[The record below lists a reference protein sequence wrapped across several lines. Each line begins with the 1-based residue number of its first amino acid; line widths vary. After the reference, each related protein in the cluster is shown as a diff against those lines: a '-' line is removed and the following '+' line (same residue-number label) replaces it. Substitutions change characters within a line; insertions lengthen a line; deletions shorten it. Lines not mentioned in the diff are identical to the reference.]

1 MTISKSGN
9 ADRES
14 TRKQETLNFGSTLTP
29 EELSENARVVLA
41 KRYLKRD
48 AEGDPLEEPE
58 DLFRRVAGNIAQAE
72 EKFGAD
78 PQQVGETAELYF
90 NLMASLS
97 FMPNSPT
104 LMNAGRELQQLSAC
118 FVLPVEDSMESIFD
132 AVKHTAMIHKSG
144 GGTGFSFSK
153 LRPGKDVVKSTSGVS
168 SGPISFMK
176 VFNQATEVIKQGGTR
191 RGANMG
197 ILRIDHPDILD
208 FIRCKEENDQLN
220 NFNISVGLTEE
231 FMRAVAEDEEY
242 PLLNPRTGEE
252 IKKLKAR
259 EVFQLVV
266 EKAYQNGEPGI
277 IFLDRVNRDNPTPE
291 LGEMESTNPCV
302 TGDSFIMT
310 KDGPRQVC
318 DLLGNGFE
326 VIVDGQPFPTTDR
339 GFFTTGTKQVF
350 RLTTK
355 EGHHLRVTGD
365 HPILQAASVSRY
377 SVARKWT
384 PASSLEPGD
393 RIVLHDHRN
402 YSEWNGMNSG
412 AEGYLLGLLVG
423 DGTLKRD
430 KAVISVWCP
439 DLAVNDDTLPSAGVT
454 GIMGAALEAAATL
467 PHRADFR
474 GWQKISGR
482 GEYRMSLSA
491 VRSLALDLGL
501 EPGRKVITPELEKC
515 SSLFYKGFLGGLF
528 DADGSV
534 QGNLEKGIS
543 VRLAQSDLQLLE
555 AAQRM
560 LLRLGIFS
568 VIYGERRPAGKTLLP
583 DGRGSIAEYPTKA
596 QHELVISRE
605 NVAIFEER
613 IGFKDNVKRARLRT
627 LVGSFKRRMNRE
639 RFLATVDSVVPDGME
654 RVYDVQVPGINAF
667 DANGFYVHN
676 CGEQPLLPYESCNLG
691 SINLSRVLRYEGN
704 RVSIDYDKLGHVIT
718 HSVRFLDNVIEMN
731 RYPLDQIEE
740 MTKKNRKIGLGVM
753 GWSDMLFRLGVPY
766 NSEEAVALADKVMGF
781 IHQKGMESSQDLADE
796 RGAFPAHDGSIFDL
810 PGRPP
815 VRNATVTTIAPTGT
829 ISILANTTSG
839 IEPLF
844 AVAFQRN
851 VLDNQRLV
859 EVHPYF
865 KEVARR
871 EGFYSEELMERIAE
885 EGTIQHI
892 SGIPDWVKRVFVTSH
907 DISPEWHIRMQAA
920 FQKYTDNAVS
930 KTVNFPNE
938 ATKKD
943 IEEVYL
949 LAYELGCK
957 GVTVYRD
964 GSRDEQ
970 VLSYG
975 KDQGSAQP
983 SDSTGMAMPAPRPRP
998 GMTQGMT
1005 IKMKTGCGNLYVT
1018 INEDEK
1024 GLCEVFTQMGKAGG
1038 CAASQS
1044 ESVSRMVSLALR
1056 SGIEAESIVKQL
1068 SGIRC
1073 PAPLWQNGEM
1083 ILSCSDAIAKAMRQ
1097 YVDIQSERGDEPLK
1111 VVEFP
1116 AGTRKNSN
1124 MDDLMTSM
1132 GKLCPDCS
1140 GTLEFAEGCA
1150 TCHSCGYS
1158 KCS

>member
-1 MTISKSGN
+1 MTVNKSGS

-14 TRKQETLNFGSTLTP
+14 AKRQESLNFGSTLTP
-29 EELSENARVVLA
+29 ADLSENARVVLA

-48 AEGDPLEEPE
+48 ESGDPLEEPE
-58 DLFRRVAGNIAQAE
+58 DLFRRVAHNIAQAE
-72 EKFGAD
+72 EKFGAAFE
-78 PQQVGETAELYF
+78 QVQETEELYF
-90 NLMASLS
+90 NLMASLA

-118 FVLPVEDSMESIFD
+118 FVLPVGDSMESIFD

-144 GGTGFSFSK
+144 GGTGFSFSR

-208 FIRCKEENDQLN
+208 FIKCKEENDQLN
-220 NFNISVGLTEE
+220 NFNISVGLTED
-231 FMRAVAEDEEY
+231 FMKAVAEDLEY
-242 PLLNPRTGEE
+242 TLLSPRTGEE
-252 IKKLKAR
+252 VHRLSAR
-259 EVFQLVV
+259 KVFQLVV
-266 EKAYQNGEPGI
+266 EKAHKNGEPGI

-291 LGEMESTNPCV
+291 LGEMESTNPC
-302 TGDSFIMT
+302 
-310 KDGPRQVC
+310 
-318 DLLGNGFE
+318 
-326 VIVDGQPFPTTDR
+326 
-339 GFFTTGTKQVF
+339 
-350 RLTTK
+350 
-355 EGHHLRVTGD
+355 
-365 HPILQAASVSRY
+365 
-377 SVARKWT
+377 
-384 PASSLEPGD
+384 
-393 RIVLHDHRN
+393 
-402 YSEWNGMNSG
+402 
-412 AEGYLLGLLVG
+412 
-423 DGTLKRD
+423 
-430 KAVISVWCP
+430 
-439 DLAVNDDTLPSAGVT
+439 
-454 GIMGAALEAAATL
+454 
-467 PHRADFR
+467 
-474 GWQKISGR
+474 
-482 GEYRMSLSA
+482 
-491 VRSLALDLGL
+491 
-501 EPGRKVITPELEKC
+501 
-515 SSLFYKGFLGGLF
+515 
-528 DADGSV
+528 
-534 QGNLEKGIS
+534 
-543 VRLAQSDLQLLE
+543 
-555 AAQRM
+555 
-560 LLRLGIFS
+560 
-568 VIYGERRPAGKTLLP
+568 
-583 DGRGSIAEYPTKA
+583 
-596 QHELVISRE
+596 
-605 NVAIFEER
+605 
-613 IGFKDNVKRARLRT
+613 
-627 LVGSFKRRMNRE
+627 
-639 RFLATVDSVVPDGME
+639 
-654 RVYDVQVPGINAF
+654 
-667 DANGFYVHN
+667 
-676 CGEQPLLPYESCNLG
+676 GEQPLLPYESCNLG
-691 SINLSRVLRYEGN
+691 SINLSCMLRYEGN
-704 RVSIDYDKLGHVIT
+704 RVSIDYDKLGHVVS

-731 RYPLDQIEE
+731 RYPLDLIEE
-740 MTKKNRKIGLGVM
+740 MTKKNRKIGLGIM
-753 GWSDMLFRLGVPY
+753 GWADMLFRLGIPY
-766 NSEEAVALADKVMGF
+766 NSEEAVALAEKVMGF
-781 IHQKGMESSQDLADE
+781 IHQKGIEASQGLAVE
-796 RGAFPAHDGSIFDL
+796 RGKFPAHDGSIFDL

-815 VRNATVTTIAPTGT
+815 MRNATITTIAPTGT
-829 ISILANTTSG
+829 ISIIANTTSG

-871 EGFYSEELMERIAE
+871 EGFYSDELMEMIAE
-885 EGTIQHI
+885 EGSIQHI

-907 DISPEWHIRMQAA
+907 DISPEWHVRMQAA

-930 KTVNFPNE
+930 KTVNFPME

-975 KDQGSAQP
+975 KEQGSARSP
-983 SDSTGMAMPAPRPRP
+983 DADGVAMPAPRPRP

-1056 SGIEAESIVKQL
+1056 SGIEVDSILKQL

-1073 PAPLWQNGEM
+1073 PSPLWQNGEM
-1083 ILSCSDAIAKAMRQ
+1083 ILSCSDAIAKALRQ
-1097 YVDIQSERGDEPLK
+1097 YVDIRRERGDEPVK

-1116 AGTRKNSN
+1116 AGTRRATD
-1124 MDDLMTSM
+1124 MDDIMKSV
-1132 GKLCPDCS
+1132 GNLCPDCS

-1150 TCHSCGYS
+1150 TCHSCGYT

>member
-1 MTISKSGN
+1 MTVIKSGS

-14 TRKQETLNFGSTLTP
+14 TKTQETLNFGSTLAP
-29 EELSENARVVLA
+29 AELSENARVVLV

-48 AEGDPLEEPE
+48 AEGEPLEEPG
-58 DLFRRVAGNIAQAE
+58 DLFRRVADNIAQAE
-72 EKFGAD
+72 EKFGAE
-78 PQQVGETAELYF
+78 PQQVEETAELYF

-97 FMPNSPT
+97 FVPNSPT
-104 LMNAGRELQQLSAC
+104 LMNAGRDLQQLSAC
-118 FVLPVEDSMESIFD
+118 FVLPVGDSMESIFD

-144 GGTGFSFSK
+144 GGTGFSFSR

-252 IKKLKAR
+252 VRKLKAR
-259 EVFQLVV
+259 DVFHLVV
-266 EKAYQNGEPGI
+266 EKAHQNGEPGI

-291 LGEMESTNPCV
+291 LGEMESTNP
-302 TGDSFIMT
+302 
-310 KDGPRQVC
+310 
-318 DLLGNGFE
+318 
-326 VIVDGQPFPTTDR
+326 
-339 GFFTTGTKQVF
+339 
-350 RLTTK
+350 
-355 EGHHLRVTGD
+355 
-365 HPILQAASVSRY
+365 
-377 SVARKWT
+377 
-384 PASSLEPGD
+384 
-393 RIVLHDHRN
+393 
-402 YSEWNGMNSG
+402 
-412 AEGYLLGLLVG
+412 
-423 DGTLKRD
+423 
-430 KAVISVWCP
+430 
-439 DLAVNDDTLPSAGVT
+439 
-454 GIMGAALEAAATL
+454 
-467 PHRADFR
+467 
-474 GWQKISGR
+474 
-482 GEYRMSLSA
+482 
-491 VRSLALDLGL
+491 
-501 EPGRKVITPELEKC
+501 
-515 SSLFYKGFLGGLF
+515 
-528 DADGSV
+528 
-534 QGNLEKGIS
+534 
-543 VRLAQSDLQLLE
+543 
-555 AAQRM
+555 
-560 LLRLGIFS
+560 
-568 VIYGERRPAGKTLLP
+568 
-583 DGRGSIAEYPTKA
+583 
-596 QHELVISRE
+596 
-605 NVAIFEER
+605 
-613 IGFKDNVKRARLRT
+613 
-627 LVGSFKRRMNRE
+627 
-639 RFLATVDSVVPDGME
+639 
-654 RVYDVQVPGINAF
+654 
-667 DANGFYVHN
+667 

-704 RVSIDYDKLGHVIT
+704 RVSIDYDKLGQVIT

-740 MTKKNRKIGLGVM
+740 MTKKNRKIGLGIM
-753 GWSDMLFRLGVPY
+753 GWADMLFRLGVPY
-766 NSEEAVALADKVMGF
+766 NSEEAVVLAEKVMGF
-781 IHQKGMESSQDLADE
+781 LHQKGMEASEDLASE

-815 VRNATVTTIAPTGT
+815 MRNATVTTIAPTGT
-829 ISILANTTSG
+829 ISIIANTTSG

-871 EGFYSEELMERIAE
+871 EGFYSEELMARIAE

-920 FQKYTDNAVS
+920 FQKFTDNAVS

-975 KDQGSAQP
+975 KDHSSAQS
-983 SDSTGMAMPAPRPRP
+983 SDSEGMAMPAPRPRP
-998 GMTQGMT
+998 GLTQGMT

-1018 INEDEK
+1018 VNEDEK

-1056 SGIEAESIVKQL
+1056 SGIEVDSILKQL

-1073 PAPLWQNGEM
+1073 PSPLWQNGEM
-1083 ILSCSDAIAKAMRQ
+1083 ILSCSDAIAKALRQ
-1097 YVDIQSERGDEPLK
+1097 YVDIQGERGDEPLK

-1116 AGTRKNSN
+1116 AGSRKGSN
-1124 MDDLMTSM
+1124 MGDVMTSM